1 MQADTE
7 VWPPK
12 QVLLIGC
19 AQFIVETAAQEFK
32 RLNISVQGCD
42 HVEQHLGRHFDLIVF
57 GDALSTPARNVVMRQ
72 LAAHRNDL
80 RFETIRG
87 PQIIWR
93 IADLLKSTNP
103 ANELVDLSAYCRR
116 IGYNGP
122 LEPSLETLGAL
133 LKHHPAAI
141 TYENIDILLDRGIDL
156 SPPAVDDKLI
166 HRRRGGYCYEQNALF
181 KRVLTAIG
189 FQVEGLV
196 ARVQWTAPAEAP
208 PRRRSHMAL
217 RVIMD
222 NGPWLA
228 DVGFG
233 SCVPTAPLRL
243 DTTESQSTQHEAFR
257 VLPFQGALAVQ
268 ARIMDEW
275 KPLYELANDACLDHD
290 YDPLNWFAATH
301 PTSHFR
307 DSLKVAR
314 TTPAARYTLLDGKL
328 TIRTQDGH
336 TERRILNAIQIGEAL
351 EEIFQLP
358 VEEAWAPVLQQAVD
372 RSDKA

>member
-1 MQADTE
+1 VQEDTE

-19 AQFIVETAAQEFK
+19 TPFIVETAAQEFK
-32 RLNISVQGCD
+32 RLNISVQSCD

-57 GDALSTPARNVVMRQ
+57 GGALSVPARNAVMHQ
-72 LAAHRNDL
+72 LVAHRNHL
-80 RFETIRG
+80 RFETITS

-103 ANELVDLSAYCRR
+103 ANELVDLNAYCRR

-122 LEPSLETLGAL
+122 LEPDLETLRAL
-133 LKHHPAAI
+133 LKQHPAAI

-156 SPPAVDDKLI
+156 SPLAVDDKLI

-328 TIRTQDGH
+328 TIRTPDGH
-336 TERRILNAIQIGEAL
+336 TERRILNATQIGETL
-351 EEIFQLP
+351 EEIFQLS
-358 VEEAWAPVLQQAVD
+358 VEEAWAPILQQAAD
-372 RSDKA
+372 RSAKK